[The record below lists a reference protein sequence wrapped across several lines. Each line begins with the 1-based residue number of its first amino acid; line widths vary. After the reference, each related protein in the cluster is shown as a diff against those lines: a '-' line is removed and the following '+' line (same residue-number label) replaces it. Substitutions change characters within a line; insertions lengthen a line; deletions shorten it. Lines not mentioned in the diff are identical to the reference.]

1 MSETRRSSGADG
13 PAARSAY
20 DTLQN
25 IRLYCL
31 YLTTM
36 AGLVCAI
43 GSWGVGGT
51 AISVVV
57 IGMAAGVIAASVA
70 KTEGSGEF
78 RRIARVT
85 LASALVAPAAMGLI
99 AVLGFTGVLI
109 GLLFAVT
116 TPALLSKLPRRQ
128 PEKKA
133 RPTAPP
139 PLPPQPS
146 RSASSTQPPQDTT
159 APSRPA
165 HELDA
170 LDDQA
175 LCWAWRRSFRL
186 LEAAPSAI
194 ERLSVVVQRQQY
206 LDELHRRS
214 PEGLAAW
221 LASGARASG
230 NPLPYVEDA
239 RRRAN

>member
-1 MSETRRSSGADG
+1 MSETWRSSDADG
-13 PAARSAY
+13 PEARSSY
-20 DTLQN
+20 VGTLQSV
-25 IRLYCL
+25 RLYCL
-31 YLTTM
+31 YLTTI
-36 AGLVCAI
+36 AGLICAI
-43 GSWGVGGT
+43 GSWGIGGT

-85 LASALVAPAAMGLI
+85 FATALVAPAAMGLI
-99 AVLGFTGVLI
+99 AVFGFTGVLI
-109 GLLFAVT
+109 VGLLAIT
-116 TPALLSKLPRRQ
+116 TPALTSKLPRRR
-128 PEKKA
+128 PRTKA
-133 RPTAPP
+133 PPAPP
-139 PLPPQPS
+139 PPMPLPPNHTGTYTAAPG
-146 RSASSTQPPQDTT
+146 AD

-165 HELDA
+165 RELDA

>member
-1 MSETRRSSGADG
+1 MSETWRSSDADG
-13 PAARSAY
+13 PQARSSY
-20 DTLQN
+20 GTLHTV
-25 IRLYCL
+25 RLYCV
-31 YLTTM
+31 YLTTI

-43 GSWGVGGT
+43 GSWGLGGT

-70 KTEGSGEF
+70 KTEGRGEF

-99 AVLGFTGVLI
+99 AVFGFTGVLI
-109 GLLFAVT
+109 VFLLAIT
-116 TPALLSKLPRRQ
+116 TPALTAKLPRRQ
-128 PEKKA
+128 PKKEPPVA
-133 RPTAPP
+133 AAPP
-139 PLPPQPS
+139 PLP
-146 RSASSTQPPQDTT
+146 TT
-159 APSRPA
+159 TYPAPTSAPSTNPPA
-165 HELDA
+165 RAGHELGS

-186 LEAAPSAI
+186 LETAPSAV
-194 ERLSVVVQRQQY
+194 ERLSVVVQRQLY

-221 LASGARASG
+221 LNSGARASG